1 MFSSAASLVRSAD
14 KIGSPPEVF
23 SRLQRVLGRGDYNN
37 SELADIV
44 AADVGLTVRLLCV
57 ANSSYFGFQRKIN
70 SVEEAIGAIG
80 VNHLRELVTATAVI
94 GRFGTIP
101 GEMLSMDA
109 FWRHSVAVGLAAR
122 ILAAARKEL
131 NLENYFIA
139 GVLHDVG
146 RLVMALKMPE
156 PYRKVLERCRESGE
170 MLHLVERDVF
180 GFDHADVGEALL
192 KQWHLAPVLAE
203 GVGGH
208 HQPHKADRHP
218 LCAALVHLGDV
229 LAHAMELGGSG
240 ERFVPKVSVVAWAQ
254 FGLPPASLPNVMD
267 QLDVQYRQMV
277 TRIVSGTTE

>member
-1 MFSSAASLVRSAD
+1 MFSSPASLVRSAD

-23 SRLQRVLGRGDYNN
+23 ARLNTVLSRGDYNN
-37 SELADIV
+37 DELADIV
-44 AADVGLTVRLLCV
+44 SADLGLTVRLLCV
-57 ANSSYFGFQRKIN
+57 ANSSYFGFQRKIS
-70 SVEEAIGAIG
+70 SVAEAIGAVG

-122 ILAAARKEL
+122 ILAGARREL

-156 PYRKVLERCRESGE
+156 PYRKVLERCRQSGE
-170 MLHLVERDVF
+170 VLHVVEREVF
-180 GFDHADVGEALL
+180 GFDHADVGDALL
-192 KQWHLAPVLAE
+192 KQWHLAPILAE

-208 HQPHKADRHP
+208 HQPHKADRYP

-229 LAHAMELGGSG
+229 LAHALELGGSG
-240 ERFVPKVSVVAWAQ
+240 ERFVPKVSPVAWAQ
-254 FGLPPASLPNVMD
+254 FGLSPAALPSVME
-267 QLDVQYRQMV
+267 QLELQYAQMV
-277 TRIVSGTTE
+277 TRIVSGTAE